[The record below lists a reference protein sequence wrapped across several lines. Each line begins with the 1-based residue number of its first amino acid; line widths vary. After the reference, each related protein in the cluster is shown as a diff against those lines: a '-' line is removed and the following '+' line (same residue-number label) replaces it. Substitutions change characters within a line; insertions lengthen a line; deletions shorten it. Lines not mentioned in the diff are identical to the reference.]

1 MLLSASPHTWSIMT
15 RSRDLDICLLI
26 ILIPC
31 PARPIVSFLL
41 PPCSICHGLSSE
53 CVCCVCVCVCV
64 HACVHAR
71 SCITV
76 KTVIVIWQIKTGE
89 ILESNSYTFIELFYI
104 SKDVQRLVRSA
115 KNARFLCTLFPIE
128 KTVAC
133 QCHHVHRQNASISQS
148 WCLDLFGRMALKHS
162 NCKTAWAS
170 SPKICSWDSEER
182 DLSFSKLHSS
192 WSLLSCFHE
201 RDRFFSFFSP
211 LQPMAAPLRPRN
223 QWVSTIPLPSFPS
236 FLKMHPPIN
245 PAGCISDGRR
255 DLQKHLPK
263 NRADL
268 LWQSKQ
274 NCWINS
280 PPPVRNPRSVFSYG
294 NKDQSHHGCLPCKS
308 LPWLFC
314 DGDMFG
320 VYDVVGKCPSPL
332 DLTGWRR
339 PSLLSEAASSDDRLF
354 PASLLD
360 GAFKTNGWSFQE
372 SH

>member
-1 MLLSASPHTWSIMT
+1 MHDFYVHFVPSRRLSHVRAIMFIVRMHPSVRADVSISLAEWHSSSQTVKPHELLLSRCVPEIVRNGIFPSLNSIPPEASW
-15 RSRDLDICLLI
+15 
-26 ILIPC
+26 
-31 PARPIVSFLL
+31 AVSMN
-41 PPCSICHGLSSE
+41 
-53 CVCCVCVCVCV
+53 
-64 HACVHAR
+64 
-71 SCITV
+71 
-76 KTVIVIWQIKTGE
+76 E
-89 ILESNSYTFIELFYI
+89 I
-104 SKDVQRLVRSA
+104 
-115 KNARFLCTLFPIE
+115 
-128 KTVAC
+128 
-133 QCHHVHRQNASISQS
+133 
-148 WCLDLFGRMALKHS
+148 G
-162 NCKTAWAS
+162 
-170 SPKICSWDSEER
+170 
-182 DLSFSKLHSS
+182 
-192 WSLLSCFHE
+192 
-201 RDRFFSFFSP
+201 FFFFFSP
-211 LQPMAAPLRPRN
+211 LQPMAAPRRPGN

-263 NRADL
+263 NLADL
-268 LWQSKQ
+268 LSQTKQ

-280 PPPVRNPRSVFSYG
+280 PPTVRNPRSAFSYG
-294 NKDQSHHGCLPCKS
+294 NKGESHHGCLPCKS